1 MTQHKEMMA
10 EQVEKRK
17 NWIWIK
23 NKEENEDE

>member
-1 MTQHKEMMA
+1 MTQHEEMTA

-23 NKEENEDE
+23 NKEENKD